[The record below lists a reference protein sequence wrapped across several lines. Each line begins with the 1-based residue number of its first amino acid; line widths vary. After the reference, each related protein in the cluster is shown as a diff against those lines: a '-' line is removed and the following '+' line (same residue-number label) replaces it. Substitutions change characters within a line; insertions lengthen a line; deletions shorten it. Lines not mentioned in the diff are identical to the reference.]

1 MCVKASNSK
10 GDARTVGYEGGKIHC
25 LWRALEQGLFPDER
39 GRGTDREEQG
49 FRGCLRGGREAGDVR
64 VREMERNRAF
74 VGTEGRMSVCY
85 DSAPVPVR
93 AKAANRK
100 RV

>member
-1 MCVKASNSK
+1 
-10 GDARTVGYEGGKIHC
+10 
-25 LWRALEQGLFPDER
+25 
-39 GRGTDREEQG
+39 
-49 FRGCLRGGREAGDVR
+49 
-64 VREMERNRAF
+64 MERNRAF

-100 RV
+100 RVLSELEPDQPEPGSALYFDIQTRRAGTFCRFSVALFVSEK